1 MTEEFD
7 ANEYCRVAFEEVFN
21 LCQNPEDSFRQIAA
35 FMGFNPMYINEIF
48 PIGENYKEI
57 LENGLG
63 DAECSNINAV
73 HNWVLARAWQLHS
86 DEGEEVLD
94 SIKIAWKEARER
106 CSDSGMWI

>member
-7 ANEYCRVAFEEVFN
+7 AGEYCSVAFGEVFN
-21 LCQNPEDSFRQIAA
+21 LCQNPEDAFRQVAM
-35 FMGFNPMYINEIF
+35 FMGFNPMNINEMF
-48 PIGENYKEI
+48 PIGEKYKEV
-57 LENGLG
+57 LENELG

-86 DEGEEVLD
+86 DDGEEVLD
-94 SIKIAWKEARER
+94 SIKIAWKEAREK